1 MTPKRVDGDVGVL
14 VKAMDVLDALA
25 DESPLT
31 VAELV
36 ARTGVSKA
44 AAYRI
49 VQTMERRAYLVR
61 EADRGR
67 YSLGPALYGLGRVA
81 RSSTN
86 LVRAARPAMES
97 LSAEFA
103 ETVNL
108 GVLSSGDV
116 IYIDTID
123 SDQHL
128 RTSVQIAHR
137 DSVYSTALGKA
148 MLAALSDEALESYLD
163 DFVPAR
169 RTVNTKVTRSAFVD
183 DLVTTRARWLLAR
196 RRGER
201 DRLALR
207 GVRHPRRWVAAA
219 RRDERVGA
227 DLARLVRG
235 ARQDRRPPRR
245 AVPRPQRL
253 VALSSCPARAPVS
266 SPSTTARTPFT
277 IT

>member
-1 MTPKRVDGDVGVL
+1 VKPKPVDGDVGVL

-36 ARTGVSKA
+36 ARTGVSKP

-86 LVRAARPAMES
+86 LVRAARPAMET
-97 LSAEFA
+97 LSAEFD

-116 IYIDTID
+116 IYVDTID

-128 RTSVQIAHR
+128 RTSVPIAHR

-148 MLAALSDEALESYLD
+148 MLAALPDDSLESYLA
-163 DFVPAR
+163 DFAPAR
-169 RTVNTKVTRSAFVD
+169 RTINTKVTRSAFVD
-183 DLVTTRARWLLAR
+183 DLEVTRARGYSLDDEENEIGSRCVASAII
-196 RRGER
+196 G
-201 DRLALR
+201 D
-207 GVRHPRRWVAAA
+207 GSQPVAAMSVSA
-219 RRDERVGA
+219 PTSRATYDVLDRIG
-227 DLARLVRG
+227 LRLVELCR
-235 ARQDRRPPRR
+235 D
-245 AVPRPQRL
+245 
-253 VALSSCPARAPVS
+253 LSDSLR
-266 SPSTTARTPFT
+266 
-277 IT
+277 

>member
-61 EADRGR
+61 DADRGR

-86 LVRAARPAMES
+86 LVHAARPAMES

-148 MLAALSDEALESYLD
+148 MLAALADDALESYLD
-163 DFVPAR
+163 DFAPAR
-169 RTVNTKVTRSAFVD
+169 RTVNTKMTRTAFVD
-183 DLVTTRARWLLAR
+183 DLAATRARGFSLDDEENEIGSRCVACAIVDGGSQPLAAMSVSAPTSR
-196 RRGER
+196 ASYEVLDKIG
-201 DRLALR
+201 DRLVGLCRDLSDSLR
-207 GVRHPRRWVAAA
+207 
-219 RRDERVGA
+219 
-227 DLARLVRG
+227 
-235 ARQDRRPPRR
+235 
-245 AVPRPQRL
+245 
-253 VALSSCPARAPVS
+253 
-266 SPSTTARTPFT
+266 
-277 IT
+277 